1 MAEDE
6 VLDIVEKTDDDGDG
20 NKSGRTIISL
30 VNGDNIRVAG
40 NWFDEISKT
49 FAESK
54 SDYTFIVISAKNYK
68 RKIFIKHIVSYF
80 YTTSNFRTIGE
91 EVKNVSFSSTNG
103 F

>member
-6 VLDIVEKTDDDGDG
+6 VLDIVEKTDDDNDG
-20 NKSGRTIISL
+20 NKGGRTIISL

-54 SDYTFIVISAKNYK
+54 SDDTFIVISAKNYK

-91 EVKNVSFSSTNG
+91 EVKNVSFSSTDG